1 MTDLMAKYPSTQLVF
16 HVRRSLT
23 PDLSAWATVTYN
35 TTVVNVEDCMD
46 ISTGIFTVP
55 IAGLYYFAWT
65 GPNGEYI
72 SRHSTTYTYL
82 ELNGKKWEV
91 SWATSD
97 AGNLK
102 SHLTVQLNKGD
113 KLSLTTVFSPNFQS
127 KQYERC
133 VGYFLG

>member
-23 PDLSAWATVTYN
+23 PETGNWATVTYN

-72 SRHSTTYTYL
+72 SRHSFYTYL
-82 ELNGKKWEV
+82 NLNGNKWEV

-113 KLSLTTVFSPNFQS
+113 KLSLTTLFYPNLQS